1 MPDSITSPL
10 PRRSAPARTA
20 PTTEPP
26 VAAPTSRP
34 PAAPPRRV
42 PDGYVIPY
50 EALQQKQ
57 ARRFMD
63 LALDH
68 FAKMGRAEQDQ
79 LLAVLEARQS
89 RRKGA

>member
-1 MPDSITSPL
+1 
-10 PRRSAPARTA
+10 
-20 PTTEPP
+20 
-26 VAAPTSRP
+26 
-34 PAAPPRRV
+34 V

-57 ARRFMD
+57 ARRFRD

-79 LLAVLEARQS
+79 LIAVLEARYP

>member
-1 MPDSITSPL
+1 
-10 PRRSAPARTA
+10 
-20 PTTEPP
+20 
-26 VAAPTSRP
+26 
-34 PAAPPRRV
+34 V

-68 FAKMGRAEQDQ
+68 FSKMGRAEQDR
-79 LLAVLEARQS
+79 LIAVLEARAA
-89 RRKGA
+89 RRAGA